1 MEYGGRKGTQRMRL
15 GRDGVWWEKGNTENE
30 VEEGWSMVG
39 ERKHRA
45 FSVFPFSHHTPS
57 LLNLIRDGVWW
68 EKGNTENEVGEG
80 WNMVGEREH
89 RE

>member
-1 MEYGGRKGTQRMRL
+1 MEYGGRKETRSMRL
-15 GRDGVWWEKGNTENE
+15 G
-30 VEEGWSMVG
+30 
-39 ERKHRA
+39 
-45 FSVFPFSHHTPS
+45 
-57 LLNLIRDGVWW
+57 RDGVWW

>member
-1 MEYGGRKGTQRMRL
+1 MESGGRKGTQRMRL

-30 VEEGWSMVG
+30 VGEGWSLVKGTQRMRLG
-39 ERKHRA
+39 
-45 FSVFPFSHHTPS
+45 
-57 LLNLIRDGVWW
+57 RDGVWW

-80 WNMVGEREH
+80 WSLVGEREH

>member
-30 VEEGWSMVG
+30 V
-39 ERKHRA
+39 
-45 FSVFPFSHHTPS
+45 
-57 LLNLIRDGVWW
+57 
-68 EKGNTENEVGEG
+68 GEG
-80 WNMVGEREH
+80 CNMVGEREH